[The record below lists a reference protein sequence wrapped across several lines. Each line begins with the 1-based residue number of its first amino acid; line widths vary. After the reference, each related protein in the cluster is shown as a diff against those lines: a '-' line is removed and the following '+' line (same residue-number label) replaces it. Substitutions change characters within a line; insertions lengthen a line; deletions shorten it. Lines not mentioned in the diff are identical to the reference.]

1 VRDYPK
7 GKHGQTL
14 RTVLIYNKGNN
25 IMGNRFGRN
34 KKRALK
40 AQIESLTKQTVE
52 IDERNVNLMNTNRNI
67 LTEGTPKYDNQN
79 KN

>member
-1 VRDYPK
+1 
-7 GKHGQTL
+7 
-14 RTVLIYNKGNN
+14 
-25 IMGNRFGRN
+25 MGNRFGRN